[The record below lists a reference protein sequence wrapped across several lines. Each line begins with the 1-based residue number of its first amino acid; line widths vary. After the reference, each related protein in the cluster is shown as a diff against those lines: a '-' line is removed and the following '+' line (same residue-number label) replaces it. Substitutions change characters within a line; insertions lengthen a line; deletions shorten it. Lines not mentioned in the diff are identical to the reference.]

1 MAGRLR
7 YARRAIWLLPWLM
20 AACNLPP
27 SETAAEALTRRQT
40 SCADAGFTADTPDF
54 RLCLLLQQTNER
66 LTAVERRLSALEQDW
81 TLTRPYFGPWPW

>member
-1 MAGRLR
+1 MVNVMSGETTAGCGVGMP
-7 YARRAIWLLPWLM
+7 IMSSGLP
-20 AACNLPP
+20 
-27 SETAAEALTRRQT
+27 AEALTRRQT